1 MSTDGGSGPSNPW
14 KSVPS
19 TGQRPEPDLAA
30 AAARALDQ
38 PATGP
43 DQAPAQAESQGR
55 VVFDAGKGVLIP
67 LAIKG
72 YLLTLVT
79 LGIYRF
85 WYITD
90 LRRFFWGH
98 TLVHGSPLE
107 YVGRGL
113 EIFLGFLIA
122 LAIIVPLNA
131 VVLGVSIGL
140 NPGLAP
146 FASIVLSLIFGFLF
160 LFAYYRARRYRL
172 NRTLWR
178 GLRVHQTG
186 SGWGYAARAAG
197 WIVLGVLTLGLSVPF
212 AEADLYRYRIERM
225 HLGAAP
231 FSFSGSWRLIAIPYG
246 ILWAIFILPL
256 ALVAVTALFT
266 FDFVA
271 FAGAWVPT
279 GTGNFRLDTTKLAPG
294 DATMIGAFGS
304 GIGWTI
310 FGLFVSYPYYYARRT
325 SRFFSATALQGVKT
339 DMQLKARSL
348 YGAYLLFF
356 LMVGLAGIVL
366 PLVFGILAGVLYFLI
381 GLASLPEATQTIVA
395 VITSVIGI
403 YGFMIVVGILGLI
416 YLQRRIWELVAG
428 AILILNP
435 ELLDDLVGRL
445 QGSEGG
451 FGAGFADAMDVG
463 DFDIGL

>member
-1 MSTDGGSGPSNPW
+1 MSTANGSGPSNPW
-14 KSVPS
+14 KSVPL
-19 TGQRPEPDLAA
+19 TGQRAEPDLAD
-30 AAARALDQ
+30 AAARALDRPDPE
-38 PATGP
+38 PARA
-43 DQAPAQAESQGR
+43 DSEGR
-55 VVFDAGKGVLIP
+55 VVFDARKSGLIP

-131 VVLGVSIGL
+131 VVIGVSIGL
-140 NPGLAP
+140 NPTLAP
-146 FASIVLSLIFGFLF
+146 FATAAVSLIFGFLF

-178 GLRVHQTG
+178 GLRVRQTG
-186 SGWGYAARAAG
+186 SGWGYAVRAAG

-231 FSFSGSWRLIAIPYG
+231 FSFYGSWRAIAVPYG

-271 FAGAWVPT
+271 FAGAWVPA
-279 GTGNFRLDTTKLAPG
+279 GNGDFRLDTTQLGPG
-294 DATMIGAFGS
+294 DAGLIAAFGLS
-304 GIGWTI
+304 ASWTV
-310 FGLFVSYPYYYARRT
+310 FGLFVSYPFYYARRT
-325 SRFFSATALQGVKT
+325 SRFFSTTALQGVKT
-339 DMQLKARSL
+339 EMRLKARSL
-348 YGAYLLFF
+348 YRTYLLFF
-356 LMVGLAGIVL
+356 LMVGLAGALI
-366 PLVFGILAGVLYFLI
+366 PIVFGGLNLLIAFLS
-381 GLASLPEATQTIVA
+381 GLASLSEGSQTVATI
-395 VITSVIGI
+395 ISSVIGFYI
-403 YGFMIVVGILGLI
+403 FLVVVGILGLI

-428 AILILNP
+428 SIYVLNP
-435 ELLDDLVGRL
+435 ELLDKLVGRL
-445 QGSEGG
+445 QDSEGG

>member
-1 MSTDGGSGPSNPW
+1 MSTDSGSGPSNPW

-30 AAARALDQ
+30 AAAQVLEQ

-43 DQAPAQAESQGR
+43 ARTDTEGR
-55 VVFDAGKGVLIP
+55 VVFDAGKGVLVP

-98 TLVHGSPLE
+98 TLVHGSSLE
-107 YVGRGL
+107 YIGRGL

-131 VVLGVSIGL
+131 IVLGVSIGL
-140 NPGLAP
+140 NPELAP
-146 FASIVLSLIFGFLF
+146 FASIALSLVFGFLF

-172 NRTLWR
+172 NRTVWR

-186 SGWGYAARAAG
+186 SGWGYAVRAAG
-197 WIVLGVLTLGLSVPF
+197 WIVLGILTLGLSVPF
-212 AEADLYRYRIERM
+212 AEADLYRYRIARM

-231 FSFSGSWRLIAIPYG
+231 FSFYGSWRSIAVPYG

-256 ALVAVTALFT
+256 ALVTLTALFT
-266 FDFVA
+266 VDFVA

-279 GTGNFRLDTTKLAPG
+279 GDGNFRLDTTKLGPG
-294 DATMIGAFGS
+294 DAGVIAAFAS
-304 GIGWTI
+304 SVGWTV

-325 SRFFSATALQGVKT
+325 SQFFSATALQGVKT
-339 DMQLKARSL
+339 EMRLKARSL

-356 LMVGLAGIVL
+356 LLVALAGIVV
-366 PLVFGILAGVLYFLI
+366 PLVFGIIAGILYFFI
-381 GLASLPEATQTIVA
+381 GLASLPEGSQTV
-395 VITSVIGI
+395 VTLITSLIGI
-403 YGFMIVVGILGLI
+403 YGFLVVVGILGLI

-428 AILILNP
+428 SIFILNP

-445 QGSEGG
+445 QDSEGG